1 MQVLDPKLKGDS
13 YRKKIR
19 QWEKIY
25 SEYKRRSQKT
35 IDEEILIG
43 VVQAKIVPDRV
54 REHLLLNCT
63 RFDTLQKMKDEIDR
77 YLVETEGVDSKDMDI
92 TFLGKDR
99 KGKKGKGTGKNGG
112 KKGSDQQHAKGG
124 GKSWWKKPQ

>member
-25 SEYKRRSQKT
+25 SEYRRRSQKQEV

-63 RFDTLQKMKDEIDR
+63 RFDTLRKMKDEIDR
-77 YLVETEGVDSKDMDI
+77 
-92 TFLGKDR
+92 
-99 KGKKGKGTGKNGG
+99 
-112 KKGSDQQHAKGG
+112 
-124 GKSWWKKPQ
+124 